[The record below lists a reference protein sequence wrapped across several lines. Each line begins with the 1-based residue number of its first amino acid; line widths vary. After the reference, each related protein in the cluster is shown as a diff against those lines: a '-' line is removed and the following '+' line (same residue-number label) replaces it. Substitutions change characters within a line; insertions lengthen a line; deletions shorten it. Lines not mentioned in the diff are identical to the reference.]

1 MNKET
6 ASDSHFIYGPHFIR
20 RLFFLCLL
28 IEIVLLFL
36 DLFFNY
42 GEFFS
47 SRKMRRIVNLAR
59 EDGVGTWFSVSQTL
73 LVGLTLTVIFSLQ
86 KKWRGWRS
94 AFGWGILALFF
105 FYMSMD
111 DGSKIHER
119 VSSHASKKAIALMQD
134 TFLQPVATFFEKFP
148 SYSWQLIFGP
158 FFILMGLYLLWFLW
172 KKFDQTKLK
181 VLLLAGLSLLG
192 LAMALDFVEG
202 LDDVYKNLATAWE
215 VRPYTVRHFSKITEE
230 FLEMFATTLLW
241 VAFLKYLFSKFHG
254 TSFTLK
260 DK

>member
-1 MNKET
+1 
-6 ASDSHFIYGPHFIR
+6 
-20 RLFFLCLL
+20 
-28 IEIVLLFL
+28 
-36 DLFFNY
+36 
-42 GEFFS
+42 
-47 SRKMRRIVNLAR
+47 MRRIVNLAR
-59 EDGVGTWFSVSQTL
+59 EDGVGNWFSVSQTL

-105 FYMSMD
+105 FYMSVD

-181 VLLLAGLSLLG
+181 VLLLAGLSILG
-192 LAMALDFVEG
+192 LAVALDFVEG
-202 LDDVYKNLATAWE
+202 LDDVHKNLAAAWD
-215 VRPYTVRHFSKITEE
+215 VRHYTVRHFSKITEE
-230 FLEMFATTLLW
+230 FLEMFGMTLLW
-241 VAFLKYLFSKFHG
+241 VAFLKYLFSKFQG